1 MKIKSLAEEAKI
13 IRAEQRRYPGQS
25 ETFRS
30 LYLHRIFVVRREFRA
45 THLLR
50 MYAKGRPYNT
60 VEPNADR
67 FCYFRGEAI
76 RKAVKMGERFGINTS
91 GFEEWAK

>member
-1 MKIKSLAEEAKI
+1 
-13 IRAEQRRYPGQS
+13 
-25 ETFRS
+25 
-30 LYLHRIFVVRREFRA
+30 
-45 THLLR
+45 